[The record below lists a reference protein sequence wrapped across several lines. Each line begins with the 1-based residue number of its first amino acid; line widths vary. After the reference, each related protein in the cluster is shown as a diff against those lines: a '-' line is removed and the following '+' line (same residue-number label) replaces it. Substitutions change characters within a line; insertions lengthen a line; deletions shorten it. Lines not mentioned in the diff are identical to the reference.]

1 MASSIEALAA
11 RLVKQ
16 AEQKIA
22 AELPVALQRAADKA
36 TQNFASLYSGKS
48 SQLSSTGAYTQ
59 TVTCSKTS
67 GSIVVT
73 PNASPQ
79 PSVFGQPTIAGS
91 HSMMLEQGLY
101 MDLKGYFASGGTQ
114 KPKQPARPT
123 REAAQAYLNSEVQAA
138 VRKIVASI
146 EG

>member
-1 MASSIEALAA
+1 
-11 RLVKQ
+11 
-16 AEQKIA
+16 
-22 AELPVALQRAADKA
+22 
-36 TQNFASLYSGKS
+36 
-48 SQLSSTGAYTQ
+48 
-59 TVTCSKTS
+59 
-67 GSIVVT
+67 
-73 PNASPQ
+73 
-79 PSVFGQPTIAGS
+79 
-91 HSMMLEQGLY
+91 MMLEQGLY